1 MNSRSY
7 FSNLMTNGLSYELDD
22 TQPHDV
28 SAVEKDGP
36 AARKVKKRSRNFN
49 ADEDKL
55 LVSGWLNVS
64 IDPIHGTD
72 QLLGTYWA
80 RIHKYFHANKKFESD
95 RSQRSLMN
103 H

>member
-1 MNSRSY
+1 MNSGSY

-49 ADEDKL
+49 VDEDKL

-64 IDPIHGTD
+64 IDPIHETD

-80 RIHKYFHANKKFESD
+80 RISM
-95 RSQRSLMN
+95 RTRSLN
-103 H
+103 LIGPKGL